1 MKELSYILVV
11 LKNCKNSSKEKKMK
25 PIDIIIVD
33 DHLLFSQALNGLISN
48 LEEFNVIKV
57 LNNGKELVDYFSSN
71 EKLPEI
77 VLMDI
82 QMPIMNGIEA
92 TCWLKENKPSVKVL
106 ALSMECEETTILK
119 MLRAGA
125 KGYLLKDIHP
135 KILKHALL
143 EVHSNG
149 FYYTE
154 TVTNTLLNSINGSKN
169 GTSITFKEKELQFLK
184 LCCSEMTYKEIAG
197 KMFLSPKTIENYREA
212 LFEKVEAK
220 TRIGLVLYAI
230 KEKIVI
236 L

>member
-1 MKELSYILVV
+1 
-11 LKNCKNSSKEKKMK
+11 MK

-33 DHLLFSQALNGLISN
+33 DHLLFSQALNGLVSN
-48 LEEFNVIKV
+48 FEEFNVLTV
-57 LNNGKELVDYFSSN
+57 LVNGKELIDYFSEGN
-71 EKLPEI
+71 KQPQI

-82 QMPIMNGIEA
+82 QMPIMNGIDA
-92 TCWLKENKPSVKVL
+92 TQWLKENKPEIKVL
-106 ALSMECEETTILK
+106 ALSMECEEETILK

-135 KILKHALL
+135 SVLQHALN
-143 EVHSNG
+143 EVYKNG

-154 TVTNTLLNSINGSKN
+154 NVTNTLLNSISNIKKS
-169 GTSITFKEKELQFLK
+169 TEIVFKEKELQFLK
-184 LCCSEMTYKEIAG
+184 LCCTEMTYKKIAE

-212 LFEKVEAK
+212 LFEKIEAK

-230 KEKIVI
+230 KHKIVI

>member
-1 MKELSYILVV
+1 M
-11 LKNCKNSSKEKKMK
+11 SK
-25 PIDIIIVD
+25 IDLIIVD
-33 DHLLFSQALNGLISN
+33 DHLLFSQALNGLVSN
-48 LEEFNVIKV
+48 FEEFNVITV
-57 LNNGKELVDYFSSN
+57 LGNGKELVNYFLQ
-71 EKLPEI
+71 EKPKPQI

-92 TCWLKENKPSVKVL
+92 TQWLKENHPEIKVL
-106 ALSMECEETTILK
+106 ALSMECEEETILK

-135 KILKHALL
+135 SILKHALN
-143 EVHSNG
+143 EVNSNG

-154 TVTNTLLNSINGSKN
+154 NVANTLLNSINK
-169 GTSITFKEKELQFLK
+169 KENPNAIKLKERELEFLK
-184 LCCSEMTYKEIAG
+184 LACTERTYREIADV
-197 KMFLSPKTIENYREA
+197 MCLSPKTVENYREA
-212 LFEKVEAK
+212 LFEKLEAR